1 MCKVKAIVNQK
12 GGVGKTTT
20 ALNLGYALANEGNK
34 VLWIDLDPQ
43 GSLTISLG
51 FDESQDF
58 KHTIATLMARAIE
71 EEELLD
77 KEEYIV
83 KVGAVDLIPCN
94 LELSAIEV
102 SLVNAMSREIILK
115 SIISEY
121 KDDYDYIIID
131 CSLSLGMLTIN
142 ALAASDSV
150 VIPVTPEYL
159 SAKGLESLIKTIIRV
174 KKRINSNIQID
185 GILLTMFSEATNLTG
200 KITDM
205 INSAYGDVIYIFNS
219 HIPRSVSVGDSILKN
234 ISIFD
239 YARLNKSKKTA
250 KKVADA
256 YSEFA
261 MEVISNDSAN

>member
-51 FDESQDF
+51 FDENQDF
-58 KHTIATLMARAIE
+58 KYTIASLMAKAIE
-71 EEELLD
+71 EEELPEKD
-77 KEEYIV
+77 EYIV
-83 KVGAVDLIPCN
+83 KVGTVDLIPCN

-115 SIISEY
+115 SIINECKEY
-121 KDDYDYIIID
+121 YDYIIID
-131 CSLSLGMLTIN
+131 CSPSLGMLTIN

-150 VIPVTPEYL
+150 IIPVTPEYL

-185 GILLTMFSEATNLTG
+185 GILLTMFSEKANLTS
-200 KITDM
+200 KITNM
-205 INSAYGDVIYIFNS
+205 INSAYGDAIYIFKS
-219 HIPRSVSVGDSILKN
+219 YIPRSVSVGDSILEN
-234 ISIFD
+234 ISIFE
-239 YARLNKSKKTA
+239 YARKNKNNKTA
-250 KKVADA
+250 RKVADS

-261 MEVISNDSAN
+261 MEVITNDSTN